1 MSGTVKKAISLMEML
16 PESGQNFA
24 LEFIRKLVAAWDP
37 DFTKVTPAER
47 NALEKAEKDMKE
59 NGTVPHDSINW
70 DWQRQHEL
78 LSENHPKGYPLLGLS
93 PCELPVGSNPHL
105 FICRHFLT
113 SLLLSASTFRPH
125 FSNGTDYC
133 LPLRLPLR
141 HPPST
146 QWPLERYPALPICRR
161 LFFCVLQ

>member
-59 NGTVPHDSINW
+59 NGTSPFGGVSASPSMPALICCFVGLSKDSIYFTAFFAYPILSLSIFYFVYYS
-70 DWQRQHEL
+70 RFL
-78 LSENHPKGYPLLGLS
+78 LCNTRERTAWKQNALS
-93 PCELPVGSNPHL
+93 GV
-105 FICRHFLT
+105 
-113 SLLLSASTFRPH
+113 
-125 FSNGTDYC
+125 
-133 LPLRLPLR
+133 
-141 HPPST
+141 
-146 QWPLERYPALPICRR
+146 
-161 LFFCVLQ
+161 

>member
-24 LEFIRKLVAAWDP
+24 LEFIRKL

-70 DWQRQHEL
+70 D
-78 LSENHPKGYPLLGLS
+78 
-93 PCELPVGSNPHL
+93 
-105 FICRHFLT
+105 
-113 SLLLSASTFRPH
+113 
-125 FSNGTDYC
+125 
-133 LPLRLPLR
+133 
-141 HPPST
+141 
-146 QWPLERYPALPICRR
+146 
-161 LFFCVLQ
+161 